1 MTGIGWQGTAE
12 GIADQTDTHAN
23 VGGPE
28 LVAQDAEGKHVVLGV
43 EDFVPG
49 RHAYLRLG
57 AASTRA
63 GAPTD
68 TMLGEDL
75 ATLIQGFTDDTRD
88 RGAPSDSPPCP
99 AEAYDGGSAATF
111 ARVDGAPDATGH
123 ATQAPRTGLDPR
135 IVESAILHAKGGWR
149 DHSDGNRITTT
160 RGDKVE
166 VIQGNYKLVVLGRQ
180 SLDALVHTGMHPA
193 AARAQLMASAT
204 GFDFSGGV
212 NDEGGDPAFAS
223 DPDVQAPSGGY
234 DADHPD
240 PAATRAQSGLAVEY
254 QWQKDSDGKW
264 SWTITSNQ
272 GADGASG
279 NYRIINQTFV
289 DHQEDNYG
297 GGAGSQRVSNVI
309 QRTWAKTI
317 YTQTVALAVQTYT
330 SGGVIENNAA
340 LTGPM
345 LTINAVGAMV
355 GTDACGMIGLAQA
368 SINMSFYIGPVFTA
382 WLPITA
388 DFHLGPHS
396 DAHAGA
402 HFDTH
407 SGLHQETRFGVHMEE
422 HLGPHIDMHVGTHF
436 EMDEHQVQFKEGDVF
451 HVHASSGTVDWDS
464 ASGTGTTVTPSQ
476 VTMVTPEASLRMAT
490 SHSLV

>member
-1 MTGIGWQGTAE
+1 MTGIGWQGTTE
-12 GIADQTDTHAN
+12 GIADQTDTQAN
-23 VGGPE
+23 VAGPE
-28 LVAQDAEGKHVVLGV
+28 LVAQDREGQHLVLGV

-57 AASTRA
+57 AASSRA

-75 ATLIQGFTDDTRD
+75 AALIQGFTDDTRD
-88 RGAPSDSPPCP
+88 RGTAGDLPPCP
-99 AEAYDGGSAATF
+99 PEAFDSGSAATF
-111 ARVDGAPDATGH
+111 ARVDGAPDAMGN

-149 DHSDGNRITTT
+149 DHSDGNRVTTT

-180 SLDALVHTGMHPA
+180 SLDALVHTGLAPA

-212 NDEGGDPAFAS
+212 NDEVGDPAFAS
-223 DPDVQAPSGGY
+223 DPDVQAPHAGY
-234 DADHPD
+234 DANTPD
-240 PAATRAQSGLAVEY
+240 PATTRAQPGLGVEY
-254 QWQKDSDGKW
+254 EWQKDSDGHW

-272 GADGASG
+272 GAPGASG
-279 NYRIINQTFV
+279 NYRIVNQAYV

-297 GGAGSQRVSNVI
+297 GGASSQRVANVI

-317 YTQTVALAVQTYT
+317 YTQTLALAVQTYT
-330 SGGVIENNAA
+330 TGGVIENNTAVVDI
-340 LTGPM
+340 LN
-345 LTINAVGAMV
+345 LNVVGAMV

-368 SINMSFYIGPVFTA
+368 SINMSFYIGPVMTA
-382 WLPITA
+382 WLPITS
-388 DFHLGPHS
+388 DFHIGPHS
-396 DAHAGA
+396 DVHAGA
-402 HFDTH
+402 HFDSH
-407 SGLHQETRFGVHMEE
+407 NGLHQETRLGVHMEE

-436 EMDEHQVQFKEGDVF
+436 DMDDHSVTFATGDDF
-451 HVHASSGTVDWDS
+451 HVHASSGQVDWTTATGGDQPVS
-464 ASGTGTTVTPSQ
+464 ASAFTV
-476 VTMVTPEASLRMAT
+476 VTPEQSLRMAA